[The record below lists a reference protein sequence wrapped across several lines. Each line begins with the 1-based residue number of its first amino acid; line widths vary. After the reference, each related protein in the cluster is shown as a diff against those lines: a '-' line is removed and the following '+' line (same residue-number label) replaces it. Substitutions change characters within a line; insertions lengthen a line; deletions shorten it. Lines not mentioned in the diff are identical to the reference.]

1 MDTRQYYLVD
11 VDSGSLRFT
20 PRGRRELGR
29 LFRFAG
35 IDLEGVRTQEA
46 YHQGLRQVRQAVQGV
61 ASRAFVRPVCGPVG
75 PVLVDDDAEGGSH
88 RI

>member
-11 VDSGSLRFT
+11 VDSGRLRFT
-20 PRGRRELGR
+20 PKGRRELGR

-35 IDLEGVRTQEA
+35 VDLEGVRTQEA
-46 YHQGLRQVRQAVQGV
+46 YHRGLVQVRQAVQGM
-61 ASRAFVRPVCGPVG
+61 ASRYFVRPVCAPVG
-75 PVLVDDDAEGGSH
+75 PVELQDDAEGGSH